1 MTYVAFLRGVNV
13 GGKGMISMAVLK
25 ETFEGAGL
33 SGVRTYINSGN
44 VVFSTKT
51 SDTHVL
57 AARIEKAIRA
67 ETGMDIKVLVM
78 TQRALKK
85 IVAAVPE
92 TWVNDQAMRCDV
104 WLLWKEVDRRKT
116 LEALPSDPEIEDVKY
131 VPGAVIW
138 RIDRKNVTRSKMPKV
153 IGTPLYRQLS
163 IRNVNTIRKLD
174 ELMAVALS

>member
-44 VVFSTKT
+44 VVFSTRASGT
-51 SDTHVL
+51 QAL
-57 AARIEKAIRA
+57 AGRIEKAIEARSR
-67 ETGMDIKVLVM
+67 MSIKVLVLSHD
-78 TQRALKK
+78 ALKE
-85 IVAAVPE
+85 IVAAVPK

-116 LEALPSDPEIEDVKY
+116 LDQLPISPQIEDVKY
-131 VPGAVIW
+131 TPGAVIW
-138 RIDRKNVTRSKMPKV
+138 RIDRKNVTRSKMPRI
-153 IGTPLYRQLS
+153 IGTPLYQQLS

-174 ELMAVALS
+174 ELMSAT